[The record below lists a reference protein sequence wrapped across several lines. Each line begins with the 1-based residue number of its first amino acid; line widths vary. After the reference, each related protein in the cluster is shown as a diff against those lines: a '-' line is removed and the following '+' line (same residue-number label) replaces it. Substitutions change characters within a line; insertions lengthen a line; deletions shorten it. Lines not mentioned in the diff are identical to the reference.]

1 MAFYPSSVA
10 RSALRTP
17 RFLLPATL
25 TLVGI
30 TLVGTTPLLHADS
43 PFLRGSAGAN
53 QTEASRAN
61 AGASTAP
68 EDTDSGEPA
77 VLALGPRTVTVAPGA
92 NAILE
97 LAIDHLNRIV
107 TPFERPSVRTVSDLS
122 TEVEGKVVYVATA
135 SEVPATLY
143 ISAGDASG
151 TTIALTLAPRRVPPR
166 EIRLQV
172 PGYRAAQ
179 AQTKNKAQT
188 TTETQSDSAPVALSP
203 AHPALWQ
210 QPLPYL
216 QTLTTA
222 LRDLARGEVPEG
234 FRRGSVRSEDRLRCE
249 APGLR
254 ASDVEVFESDHL
266 KLLKTTLRYSGQE
279 PLGITPHHC
288 RPRGKGVIAAQATW
302 PRTDLRKGE
311 ETQLLIALRVGE
323 ATVPLPVSPGGTTTA
338 TRTLEAHR

>member
-1 MAFYPSSVA
+1 MAFYTFSVA
-10 RSALRTP
+10 RSAPHTPP
-17 RFLLPATL
+17 RFLLPAML

-30 TLVGTTPLLHADS
+30 TLVGTTPPLHANS

-53 QTEASRAN
+53 QTEASPAN
-61 AGASTAP
+61 AGASAAA

-77 VLALGPRTVTVAPGA
+77 VLALGPRSVTVAPGA

-179 AQTKNKAQT
+179 APSNNKAQST
-188 TTETQSDSAPVALSP
+188 MDKQSDSAQVAMGP
-203 AHPALWQ
+203 AHTALWQ

-234 FRRGSVRSEDRLRCE
+234 FRPGSVRSEDRLRCE

-254 ASDVEVFESDHL
+254 ASDLEVHEGEHL
-266 KLLKTTLRYSGQE
+266 TLLKATLRYSGKE
-279 PLGITPHHC
+279 PLGITPQHC
-288 RPRGKGVIAAQATW
+288 RPRSKAVIAAQATW
-302 PRTDLRKGE
+302 PRTELRNGE
-311 ETQLLIALRVGE
+311 ETQLLLALRAGE
-323 ATVPLPVSPGGTTTA
+323 SGVPLPAGPGLTA
-338 TRTLEAHR
+338 TQQAEGRR

>member
-1 MAFYPSSVA
+1 
-10 RSALRTP
+10 
-17 RFLLPATL
+17 
-25 TLVGI
+25 
-30 TLVGTTPLLHADS
+30 DS
-43 PFLRGSAGAN
+43 NP
-53 QTEASRAN
+53 
-61 AGASTAP
+61 
-68 EDTDSGEPA
+68 DEPA
-77 VLALGPRTVTVAPGA
+77 VLALGPRTITVAPGA

-179 AQTKNKAQT
+179 TSPKTPAQTAPAPQPEPT
-188 TTETQSDSAPVALSP
+188 PVALSP
-203 AHPALWQ
+203 ARSALWQ

-216 QTLTTA
+216 QTLTAA

-234 FRRGSVRSEDRLRCE
+234 FRPGSVRSEDRLRCE
-249 APGLR
+249 AHGLR
-254 ASDVEVFESDHL
+254 ASDLEVHKGEHL
-266 KLLKTTLRYSGQE
+266 TLLKATLRYSGQE
-279 PLGITPHHC
+279 PLGMTPHHC
-288 RPRGKGVIAAQATW
+288 RPRGNAVIAAQATW
-302 PRTDLRKGE
+302 PRTELRNGE
-311 ETQLLIALRVGE
+311 ETQLLLALRTGE
-323 ATVPLPVSPGGTTTA
+323 SVVPLPAGPGLTA
-338 TRTLEAHR
+338 TQRSEGRR

>member
-1 MAFYPSSVA
+1 MTFFPLSVA
-10 RSALRTP
+10 RSAPRTP
-17 RFLLPATL
+17 RLLLPAML
-25 TLVGI
+25 TLAGS
-30 TLVGTTPLLHADS
+30 TLVAVTPSLHADS
-43 PFLRGSAGAN
+43 PFLRGSAGAT
-53 QTEASRAN
+53 QTAAT
-61 AGASTAP
+61 ASTATTGAA
-68 EDTDSGEPA
+68 TDSADPDEPA

-122 TEVEGKVVYVATA
+122 TEVEGSVVYVATA

-179 AQTKNKAQT
+179 AQSKNNAQT
-188 TTETQSDSAPVALSP
+188 AKDTQPDSAQVALSP

-234 FRRGSVRSEDRLRCE
+234 FRPGSVRSEDRLRCE

-254 ASDVEVFESDHL
+254 ASDVEVFESEHL
-266 KLLKTTLRYSGQE
+266 TLLKATLRYSGKE
-279 PLGITPHHC
+279 PLGITPQYC
-288 RPRGKGVIAAQATW
+288 RPRSKAVIAAQATW
-302 PRTDLRKGE
+302 PRTELRNGE
-311 ETQLLIALRVGE
+311 ETQLLIALRAGE
-323 ATVPLPVSPGGTTTA
+323 SGVPLPAGPGLTA
-338 TRTLEAHR
+338 TQQSEGRR